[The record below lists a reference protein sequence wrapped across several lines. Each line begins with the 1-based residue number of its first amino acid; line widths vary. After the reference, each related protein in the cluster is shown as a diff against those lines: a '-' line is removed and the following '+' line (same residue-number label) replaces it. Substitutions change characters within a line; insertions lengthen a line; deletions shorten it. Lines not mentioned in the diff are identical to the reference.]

1 MAKADIEDIKQ
12 KVRGKVPPL
21 TIERLRT
28 KLEGRSRSS
37 IYRDIEA
44 GRLPKPMKRGG
55 RVYWLEE
62 EVDAALIRLRGD
74 SSASD

>member
-1 MAKADIEDIKQ
+1 MSEFTKLASI
-12 KVRGKVPPL
+12 VSTHNPYL
-21 TIERLRT
+21 SLERLRT
-28 KLEGRSRSS
+28 KLRGRSKSA
-37 IYRDIEA
+37 IYNDVKE